1 MKEYEKN
8 DIVHRVMRVVDKQR
22 VDLLFELSINKRMKE
37 EWLVTEEEE
46 ERLIEDCFDQ
56 IHYIEME
63 R

>member
-37 EWLVTEEEE
+37 E
-46 ERLIEDCFDQ
+46 
-56 IHYIEME
+56 
-63 R
+63 